1 MTDQELMEEE
11 ARMSDAFARHPGDC
25 NWPIESCICE
35 ENEMRAEIERLRARS
50 DYSEKAHEKVL
61 DEIERLREE
70 RDKLAEY
77 VRLLWAKQCYEWG
90 PEFQEIG
97 NALEICELRPVEPGS
112 PEEEE
117 WGEEAELYYLAP
129 WVIGGEDV

>member
-1 MTDQELMEEE
+1 MTDQELMEEK
-11 ARMSDAFARHPGDC
+11 ARMSDGKVRRVNITTHYGMVHGYLKGD
-25 NWPIESCICE
+25 WVGDPTG
-35 ENEMRAEIERLRARS
+35 
-50 DYSEKAHEKVL
+50 AHFLVPV